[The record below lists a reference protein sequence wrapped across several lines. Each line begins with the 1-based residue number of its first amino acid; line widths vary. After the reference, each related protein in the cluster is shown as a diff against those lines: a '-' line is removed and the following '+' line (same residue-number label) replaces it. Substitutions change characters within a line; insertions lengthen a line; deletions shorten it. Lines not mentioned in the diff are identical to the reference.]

1 LVEVEKK
8 SGFQEQRGGAK
19 LALGKTFQS
28 QICSS
33 TFSTNAFKR
42 PNNSKMEM
50 FEDDPSKVDVD
61 LTTQSL
67 LLAAANHDLSA
78 LKDLLKTTSATVQ
91 DSETGFTPLHA
102 AIAACEPLDEQNTN
116 GDAPHTL
123 EDERKKTN
131 EAAADTVRL
140 LLQSGAIWNDLD
152 SNNETPGCIALRLG
166 LQEIYQLIVDAGVR
180 AELLLSRLDEYQLL
194 GNTEDSDED
203 EEEEVIDESMEDSAI
218 SDSVA
223 NVGGAENPS
232 APATGTT
239 TTNTAYLEDQVAFTD
254 TTLLD
259 STNQGVMMSWE
270 TPIMERHASL
280 LLPQPGLRV
289 LNVGHGM
296 GIIDNAFQSL
306 SPASHH
312 IIEAHPTVLAKM
324 RETGWFEKPNVVIH
338 EGRWQDVLPKLV
350 MGGEDGSEILFD
362 AMYFDTFAEEYKALK
377 EFFSE
382 WVVQL
387 LDSDGQL
394 SFFNGMGADRQVC
407 YDVYTKVR
415 YSPTNW
421 KYILERLHSH
431 SWWRWISLRL
441 VSMLNL
447 KTLPFPTCKRQANG
461 KAYTG
466 PIGLLKH
473 TNFRLANL

>member
-1 LVEVEKK
+1 VYWS
-8 SGFQEQRGGAK
+8 SGEEIWTSKERGTAN
-19 LALGKTFQS
+19 LALGKTFQQ

-33 TFSTNAFKR
+33 TFPSSHQR
-42 PNNSKMEM
+42 LNNGNMEM
-50 FEDDPSKVDVD
+50 FEDDPLKVDVD

-78 LKDLLKTTSATVQ
+78 LNDLLKTTSATVQ

-102 AIAACEPLDEQNTN
+102 AIAACEPSEEQHTNGEALEPSGDEQ
-116 GDAPHTL
+116 
-123 EDERKKTN
+123 KKTN

-152 SNNETPGCIALRLG
+152 SNNETPGCIARRLK
-166 LQEIYQLIVDAGVR
+166 LEEIYQLIVDAGVR

-203 EEEEVIDESMEDSAI
+203 EEDELADESMKDSI
-218 SDSVA
+218 SKESEA
-223 NVGGAENPS
+223 TASGTEQLS
-232 APATGTT
+232 APATETV
-239 TTNTAYLEDQVAFTD
+239 TTNTTYLEDQVAFTN

-270 TPIMERHASL
+270 TPIMDRHASL

-289 LNVGHGM
+289 LNIGHGM
-296 GIIDNAFQSL
+296 GIIDKAFQSL

-312 IIEAHPTVLAKM
+312 IIEAHPAVLAKM
-324 RETGWFEKPNVVIH
+324 RTKGWFDKPNVFIH

-362 AMYFDTFAEEYKALK
+362 AIYFDTFAEEYKALK

-382 WVVQL
+382 WAVQL

-407 YDVYTKVR
+407 YDVYTKVCH
-415 YSPTNW
+415 SLTN
-421 KYILERLHSH
+421 
-431 SWWRWISLRL
+431 
-441 VSMLNL
+441 
-447 KTLPFPTCKRQANG
+447 CKM
-461 KAYTG
+461 
-466 PIGLLKH
+466 
-473 TNFRLANL
+473 